1 MLKLF
6 RFLKPYW
13 PSIAA
18 ILGLT
23 FIGVMAD
30 LRLPNLMADII
41 NNGVMSG
48 DTAYILKIGLRMI
61 LVTGISILSA
71 ICSSFFSS
79 RASAFFGRDVRKAVF
94 SKVESY
100 GLREFDEFGTAT
112 LITRSTNDVTQIQ
125 NVTVMVLRM
134 MVHAPMMAIGAII
147 MALREDRQ
155 LAIVFAV
162 AVPVLGACIGIVA
175 SIAMPWF
182 KRIQQKVDKLNL
194 VLREG
199 LIGIRV
205 IRAFNRTRRE
215 EERFDQA
222 NEDITRTYVTVNRIM
237 AFAMPL
243 VMVIMNLTT
252 LSILW
257 FGVVRIDSGG
267 MPVGSLSAFIQ
278 YAFQVLFSFMMMAM
292 MFIMVPRASAAAE
305 RINKVLAV
313 EPSIADPESPEDVD
327 ATRRGDVEFRDVSFS
342 YHGAEQPALRDVS
355 FHARCGEVTAI
366 IGSTGS
372 GKSTLVKLIPRF
384 YDTSAGTVLVD
395 GMDVR
400 RMRQEDL
407 RRRIGYVPQKAAL
420 FSGTIAENLRFG
432 AEEADDTALCEAA
445 EIAQAAGFI
454 EGFEGKYEH
463 KIAQGGSDVSGG
475 QKQRLSIARALARKP
490 EIYIFDDSFS
500 ALDFKTDAKLRAAL
514 KGRLKG
520 STVILIAQRIGT
532 VMDADRIIVLDEG
545 RVVGM
550 GKHRELLSSCPVYR
564 EIAQSQLSEEEIA

>member
-79 RASAFFGRDVRKAVF
+79 RASAFFGRDVRRAVF

-305 RINKVLAV
+305 RINEVLAV
-313 EPSIADPESPEDVD
+313 EPSIADPESPEAVD

-384 YDTSAGTVLVD
+384 YDASAGTVLVD

-432 AEEADDTALCEAA
+432 AEEADDAALREAA

>member
-1 MLKLF
+1 
-6 RFLKPYW
+6 
-13 PSIAA
+13 
-18 ILGLT
+18 
-23 FIGVMAD
+23 MAD

-79 RASAFFGRDVRKAVF
+79 RASAFFGRDVRRAVF

-305 RINKVLAV
+305 RINEVLAV
-313 EPSIADPESPEDVD
+313 EPSIADPESPEAVD

-432 AEEADDTALCEAA
+432 AEEADDAALREAA

>member
-384 YDTSAGTVLVD
+384 YDASAGTVLVD